1 MLQVVELLR
10 GVNSIQFKDAKA
22 APNIQTQLDIAVTLS
37 KIEQKNE
44 LPPAY
49 LLFLKDV
56 QGQEID
62 KNIKSKIFLKI
73 LRLYIYARSQNRGNP
88 RALKEW
94 LKSGRLP
101 AEDFSSRFGMGLLY
115 KKLQAYSRKF
125 IKYQNLEKE
134 IGKMTSSTNKNSS
147 IEKLRNK
154 ENAQDSTEIEMN
166 DSLEEIISILDK
178 IETLIAPRTDK

>member
-1 MLQVVELLR
+1 MSILANECDRNQGRKFVLQVVELLR
-10 GVNSIQFKDAKA
+10 GVNNIVFKDAKA
-22 APNIQTQLDIAVTLS
+22 APNIQTQLDIAVTLA

-88 RALKEW
+88 
-94 LKSGRLP
+94 KSVKRM
-101 AEDFSSRFGMGLLY
+101 AEVREIASRRF
-115 KKLQAYSRKF
+115 F
-125 IKYQNLEKE
+125 
-134 IGKMTSSTNKNSS
+134 
-147 IEKLRNK
+147 
-154 ENAQDSTEIEMN
+154 
-166 DSLEEIISILDK
+166 
-178 IETLIAPRTDK
+178 

>member
-1 MLQVVELLR
+1 
-10 GVNSIQFKDAKA
+10 
-22 APNIQTQLDIAVTLS
+22 
-37 KIEQKNE
+37 
-44 LPPAY
+44 
-49 LLFLKDV
+49 
-56 QGQEID
+56 
-62 KNIKSKIFLKI
+62 
-73 LRLYIYARSQNRGNP
+73 
-88 RALKEW
+88 
-94 LKSGRLP
+94 
-101 AEDFSSRFGMGLLY
+101 MGLLY